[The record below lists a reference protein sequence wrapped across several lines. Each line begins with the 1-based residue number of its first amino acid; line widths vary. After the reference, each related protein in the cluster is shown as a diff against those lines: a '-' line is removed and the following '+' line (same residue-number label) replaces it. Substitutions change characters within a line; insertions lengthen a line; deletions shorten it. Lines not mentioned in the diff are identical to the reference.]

1 LASIN
6 KVTSS
11 VTCKKAHLVTLS
23 AGLCDDR
30 GREMTLAGA
39 GVADEERV
47 LTIVEE
53 RAPRQF

>member
-6 KVTSS
+6 KATSS
-11 VTCKKAHLVTLS
+11 VTCEKAYLVTLS

-39 GVADEERV
+39 GVADEEHV
-47 LTIVEE
+47 LTIVDE